1 MARPKLRSPDQPP
14 LVRFLLGLYEK
25 LASLKLAVFVITASA
40 VVLGW
45 ATVVESWFG
54 TEAVQFGVYQTWWF
68 AALVALLGINV
79 LAAALIRFPWKR
91 YQTGFVI
98 THAGILVLLIGCLF
112 SRLGGID
119 AQMPIFEGS
128 TGHLAFEDTQHF
140 QLKIQPT
147 GQNKAEP
154 RVVTIPFA
162 AGPFNWQDYSADL
175 IRLPWRNSP
184 TLYWFPWRLAHRDWG
199 MIYSDQGIQLEVLDY
214 YSDSR
219 LAPAPPLKLRVREGK
234 DTASG
239 KNQNDS
245 ADAAWTTVSLDVRG
259 IDDPHSPH
267 GRMGLGSRQQLPDG
281 ARIVFWVAKNRAE
294 TEAFLNSGPA
304 GEPGQQGQLVFHAAG
319 QKFHI
324 PLEKFQQKTRQ
335 PLGETGIEVELDRL
349 DPQFLGAVLEI
360 HAPGSQPRRMV
371 LLADFPEFSQQDY
384 QHGVYGEYW
393 VDAARLPKESKEAS
407 KDTPDSIHHPDR
419 PRIDILQ
426 GADRK
431 LYYRTWHSP
440 RFGTAAP
447 LPLGGAKITG
457 FPKSATPVT
466 FLVEQ
471 FTPHDQPGLKI
482 QPVPFAAKRSSEQ
495 KQRRVRLR
503 LTVDGNQQEFWLA
516 GLPKDPFGLI
526 ADNDQ
531 QFVVDGKDRRVAVT
545 LPWDKIDVGFQLYL
559 HKFQRKLDPGS
570 SQASHYSSLVEL
582 LDRDGNKV
590 RNIQGNTGDNRIRIT
605 LNQPVNFSDPQTGRS
620 YRIYQ
625 EAFRGP
631 WKPGDPEFDQ
641 LVGGS
646 GTREELFLSWLTVN
660 YDPGRGLKYTGSLMI
675 VAGIATM
682 FYMRAYFFRPR
693 TPSERNTIVESQ
705 IPGDKQ
711 ASL

>member
-1 MARPKLRSPDQPP
+1 MARPTLRSPDQSPP
-14 LVRFLLGLYEK
+14 VRFLLGLYEG
-25 LASLKLAVFVITASA
+25 LASLKLAVFVISASA
-40 VVLGW
+40 AVLGW
-45 ATVVESWFG
+45 ATFVESRFG
-54 TEAVQFGVYQTWWF
+54 TAAVQFGVYQTWWF
-68 AALVALLGINV
+68 AGLIALLGLNV
-79 LAAALIRFPWKR
+79 LAAALIRIPWKR

-98 THAGILVLLIGCLF
+98 THAGIIALLIGCLL

-128 TGHLAFEDTQHF
+128 AGHVAFEDSQHF
-140 QLKIQPT
+140 ELKIQPT
-147 GQNKAEP
+147 GENPAEATT
-154 RVVTIPFA
+154 VNIPFA
-162 AGPFNWQDYSADL
+162 AGPFNWQDYSADW
-175 IRLPWRNSP
+175 IRLPWSNAS
-184 TLYWFPWRLAHRDWG
+184 TLFWFPWRLAHRDWG
-199 MIYSDQGIQLEVLDY
+199 TIYDDQGIRLEVLDY

-219 LAPAPPLKLRVREGK
+219 LAPAPPLKLKVQSVGNADSEKNR
-234 DTASG
+234 DNTAGATWS
-239 KNQNDS
+239 
-245 ADAAWTTVSLDVRG
+245 TVSLDVRG
-259 IDDPHSPH
+259 VADPHSPH
-267 GRMGLGSRQQLPDG
+267 GRMGLGSRQSVAGG
-281 ARIVFWVAKNRAE
+281 ARIVFWVAKNQAE
-294 TEAFLNSGPA
+294 TEAFLQSGPVGA
-304 GEPGQQGQLVFHAAG
+304 LGPEGQLVFHAAG
-319 QKFHI
+319 QKFSI

-335 PLGETGIEVELDRL
+335 PLGTTGIEVELDRL
-349 DPQFLGAVLEI
+349 DPQFLGAVLQVY
-360 HAPGSQPRRMV
+360 APNSQPRRMV
-371 LLADFPEFSQQDY
+371 LLADFPEFSQQDD

-393 VDAARLPKESKEAS
+393 IDATKRPQEAS
-407 KDTPDSIHHPDR
+407 NDKPDSIHHPER

-440 RFGTAAP
+440 HFGDIAP
-447 LPLGGAKITG
+447 LPLGGATINA
-457 FPKSATPVT
+457 FPKSDAPVT
-466 FLVEQ
+466 FVVEQ

-482 QPVPFAAKRSSEQ
+482 EPVPFAKKRASEL
-495 KQRRVRLR
+495 KARRVRLR
-503 LTVDGNQQEFWLA
+503 LTVDGHQEEFWLA
-516 GLPKDPFGLI
+516 GLPKDPFGLV
-526 ADNDQ
+526 ANNDQ
-531 QFVVDGKDRRVAVT
+531 QHVVEGKQRRVAVT
-545 LPWDKIDVGFQLYL
+545 LPWDKIDVGFKLHL

-590 RNIQGNTGDNRIRIT
+590 PHIDGNTGGNLIRIT
-605 LNQPVNFSDPQTGRS
+605 LNQPVNFADPKTGRS

-693 TPSERNTIVESQ
+693 LSSERSDSAPE
-705 IPGDKQ
+705 PKPE
-711 ASL
+711 